1 MLAPCAHHEAPLGHP
16 SVCVDSALGALEA
29 RWPAQRRQI
38 GVAGCVRREPSLEVG
53 QCLRVVLHAEERYRL
68 WPLESSGYP
77 TKSYLT
83 ASWAVLTLLTKENGG
98 PMWTAARQTSR
109 ALAAN
114 ITLTAL

>member
-1 MLAPCAHHEAPLGHP
+1 MASVSFSVRLSLSFLEGFSYTKNNGYLGVITGVSRAFHP
-16 SVCVDSALGALEA
+16 RMKL
-29 RWPAQRRQI
+29 
-38 GVAGCVRREPSLEVG
+38 
-53 QCLRVVLHAEERYRL
+53 
-68 WPLESSGYP
+68 
-77 TKSYLT
+77 KSYLT

>member
-1 MLAPCAHHEAPLGHP
+1 M
-16 SVCVDSALGALEA
+16 
-29 RWPAQRRQI
+29 
-38 GVAGCVRREPSLEVG
+38 
-53 QCLRVVLHAEERYRL
+53 
-68 WPLESSGYP
+68 
-77 TKSYLT
+77 SYLT